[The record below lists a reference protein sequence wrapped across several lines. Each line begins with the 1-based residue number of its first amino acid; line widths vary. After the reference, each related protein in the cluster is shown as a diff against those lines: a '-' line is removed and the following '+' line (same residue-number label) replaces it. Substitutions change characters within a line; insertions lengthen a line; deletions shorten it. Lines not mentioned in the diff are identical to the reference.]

1 MQKRRDCRHT
11 FSCQSADN
19 QCVQSLSFI
28 VLVGYLVTKTHL
40 LDLHQVNW
48 KVGDRIMDKQLTL
61 FKKWLHN
68 NTLVHVEI
76 VYRKVGRKGVFG
88 RFISIDEA
96 KGLVV
101 FYDVDQKQV
110 LSFMLNEIDS
120 ISPSADHT
128 DLSELASH

>member
-1 MQKRRDCRHT
+1 MDEQ
-11 FSCQSADN
+11 
-19 QCVQSLSFI
+19 LS
-28 VLVGYLVTKTHL
+28 
-40 LDLHQVNW
+40 
-48 KVGDRIMDKQLTL
+48 L
-61 FKKWLHN
+61 FKKWLQN

-88 RFISIDEA
+88 RFISIDEK

-110 LSFMLNEIDS
+110 LSFMLNQIDS

-128 DLSELASH
+128 DLSGLASH